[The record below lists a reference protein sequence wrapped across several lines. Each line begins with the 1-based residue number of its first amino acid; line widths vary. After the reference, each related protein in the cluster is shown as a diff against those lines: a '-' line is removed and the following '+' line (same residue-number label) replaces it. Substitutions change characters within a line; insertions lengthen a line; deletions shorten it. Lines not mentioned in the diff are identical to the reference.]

1 MTTQKEKES
10 GNEVIPYDSPIS
22 HFVLFVFVLSA
33 AWLDLRTL

>member
-1 MTTQKEKES
+1 MTTKKKKSQGMKLFLM
-10 GNEVIPYDSPIS
+10 IPIS

>member
-1 MTTQKEKES
+1 MTTKKKKSQGMKLFLM
-10 GNEVIPYDSPIS
+10 ILP